1 MSSSDVALWA
11 IIGAIGGGLAI
22 WFLIYAFSGQTT
34 APSNVTTESLKSRLV
49 GLVGYSTS
57 SVTQSTGTVLVNS
70 EEFSAKSRGETI
82 QKGARVKV
90 IETDGFTL
98 VVTKA

>member
-1 MSSSDVALWA
+1 MSSVDVALWA

-34 APSNVTTESLKSRLV
+34 APSNLTKESLKRRLFGSV
-49 GLVGYSTS
+49 EYSTS
-57 SVTQSTGTVLVNS
+57 SVTQSTGTVFVNS

-82 QKGARVKV
+82 EKGARVKV
-90 IETDGFTL
+90 IETDGLTL
-98 VVTKA
+98 VVENA